1 MRPIKDLLRLK
12 HQHGLSVREIARSC
26 GLPTS
31 TVGDYLQRAAAA
43 GLGWPLPAELN
54 EAQLQERL
62 LGTPQSAVT
71 PRSSKAVPDWP
82 RLREELRRKGVT
94 LQLLW
99 QEYRQAEPTGYAYS
113 RFCELYR
120 EWAAKLD
127 PVLRQ
132 VHGPGEKLFVDWA
145 GQTVPIHD
153 PTTGAVT
160 EAHVFVAVLGA
171 SNKTFVAAFPNEQ
184 LPAWIAGHVQAYAFF
199 GGVAKATVPDNPKTA
214 VSHPC
219 RYEPQL
225 HRTYQELAEHYG
237 TVILP
242 ARIKKPRDKAKVET
256 GVQIVERQ
264 ILAVLRHQRFFSVA
278 ALNQAITPL
287 LAQLNA
293 QPFQKLDGSRDQ
305 WFDAQEKSQLLPLPA
320 QPFELATWS
329 VATVNIDYHVV
340 VDHHYYSV
348 PHHLIHQP
356 LDVRLTETTVELFQ
370 RGKRVAAHA
379 RSSQRGRFT
388 TIEEHRPKAHQRYLQ
403 WTPGRIVQ
411 WAQKTGPHCARV
423 VEHILASRPH
433 PEQGFRSCLGIMRLG
448 KATSAERLEAAC
460 ERALHFGTCSY
471 LSIKSILA
479 NHLENHP
486 REPELALPSPVHP
499 NLRGSLYYH

>member
-1 MRPIKDLLRLK
+1 MT
-12 HQHGLSVREIARSC
+12 Q
-26 GLPTS
+26 
-31 TVGDYLQRAAAA
+31 
-43 GLGWPLPAELN
+43 
-54 EAQLQERL
+54 
-62 LGTPQSAVT
+62 
-71 PRSSKAVPDWP
+71 
-82 RLREELRRKGVT
+82 
-94 LQLLW
+94 QLLW

-153 PTTGAVT
+153 PTTGTVT

-278 ALNQAITPL
+278 ALNQAILPL
-287 LAQLNA
+287 LAKLNA

-305 WFDAQEKSQLLPLPA
+305 WFEAQEQRRLLPLPA

-388 TIEEHRPKAHQRYLQ
+388 TVEEHRPKAHQRYLQ
-403 WTPGRIVQ
+403 WTPSRIVQ
-411 WAQKTGPHCARV
+411 WAQKTGPHVRV
-423 VEHILASRPH
+423 VEQILASRPH
-433 PEQGFRSCLGIMRLG
+433 PEQASAPVGIMRLG

-460 ERALHFGTCSY
+460 ERALHFGTAPTSASNPSSPTIWKTNPGN
-471 LSIKSILA
+471 LSC
-479 NHLENHP
+479 HCH
-486 REPELALPSPVHP
+486 PVHP
-499 NLRGSLYYH
+499 KLRGSPITTDLCTTQTLDKLTPPVGGRRKPWKNNVATGHHPTDFETRLGLLTERQC

>member
-54 EAQLQERL
+54 EEQLQERM
-62 LGTPQSAVT
+62 LGTPQSPVT

-94 LQLLW
+94 LQLPW
-99 QEYRQAEPTGYAYS
+99 REYRQAEPTGYAYS

-120 EWAAKLD
+120 EWVAKLD

-132 VHGPGEKLFVDWA
+132 VHGAGEKLFVDWA
-145 GQTVPIHD
+145 GQTVPIYD
-153 PTTGAVT
+153 PTTGTVT

-225 HRTYQELAEHYG
+225 HRTYQELAEHYS

-278 ALNQAITPL
+278 ALNQAITTL
-287 LAQLNA
+287 LAKLNA

-305 WFDAQEKSQLLPLPA
+305 
-320 QPFELATWS
+320 
-329 VATVNIDYHVV
+329 
-340 VDHHYYSV
+340 
-348 PHHLIHQP
+348 
-356 LDVRLTETTVELFQ
+356 
-370 RGKRVAAHA
+370 
-379 RSSQRGRFT
+379 
-388 TIEEHRPKAHQRYLQ
+388 
-403 WTPGRIVQ
+403 
-411 WAQKTGPHCARV
+411 
-423 VEHILASRPH
+423 
-433 PEQGFRSCLGIMRLG
+433 
-448 KATSAERLEAAC
+448 
-460 ERALHFGTCSY
+460 
-471 LSIKSILA
+471 
-479 NHLENHP
+479 
-486 REPELALPSPVHP
+486 
-499 NLRGSLYYH
+499 